1 MKIQAKLSYDPYS
14 REKHEDIDEY
24 VADKVVN
31 FAMIVILLCTHHY
44 LIQRNL
50 SIIVI
55 EKQML
60 FRQQT

>member
-1 MKIQAKLSYDPYS
+1 MKIQAELSYDPYT

-24 VADKVVN
+24 IADKVVVLGMVVL
-31 FAMIVILLCTHHY
+31 FVCTHHY

-55 EKQML
+55 EK
-60 FRQQT
+60 

>member
-1 MKIQAKLSYDPYS
+1 MKIQAELSYDPYT

-24 VADKVVN
+24 IADKVVVLGMVVL
-31 FAMIVILLCTHHY
+31 FVCTHHY

-60 FRQQT
+60 LRQ